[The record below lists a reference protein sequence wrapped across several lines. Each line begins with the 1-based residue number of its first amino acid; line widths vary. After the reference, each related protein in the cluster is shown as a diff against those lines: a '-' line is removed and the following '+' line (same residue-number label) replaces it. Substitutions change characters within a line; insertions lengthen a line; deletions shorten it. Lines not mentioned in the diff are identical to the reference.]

1 MNRGM
6 TAKVY
11 LLLESGKRK
20 EKVGGNKMKK
30 LIKNVIT
37 WAPVIYPIAKKI
49 MNKRKAN
56 KIKTSTY

>member
-1 MNRGM
+1 
-6 TAKVY
+6 
-11 LLLESGKRK
+11 
-20 EKVGGNKMKK
+20 MKK

-37 WAPVIYPIAKKI
+37 WAPVIYPIVKKI